1 MKLLERVKKL
11 FSKES
16 YLLTDGTLDVKRLVR
31 RTLAFTVSILALYL
45 LAMKLLSFT
54 DIGKSEVWKQFI
66 LDFGVQGVVLYVYL
80 VDLLVLPLSV
90 DFIWPFVMGWNPF
103 FAIFVM
109 GSSSVAGAVSA
120 YLIGRLVGLIP
131 PIKRWV
137 MKVSGTQTEELITKY
152 GVWAIVISGL
162 TPLPF
167 STICTVAGVVKIPPH
182 LFLLG
187 SLIRYVRMAIY
198 YVIFV
203 GIFSIG

>member
-1 MKLLERVKKL
+1 MKTIERLKPL
-11 FSKES
+11 FTKES
-16 YLLTDGTLDVKRLVR
+16 YMLDDGTLDMKRLLR

-45 LAMKLLSFT
+45 LAMKLLSLT
-54 DIGKSEVWKQFI
+54 GLGKSEMLKQFV
-66 LDFGVQGVVLYVYL
+66 LDFGVQGVALYVYL
-80 VDLLVLPLSV
+80 VDLLVIPLSV
-90 DFIWPFVMGWNPF
+90 DFIWAFVMSWHPLQ
-103 FAIFVM
+103 AILVM
-109 GSSSVAGAVSA
+109 GTSSVAGAVSA

-137 MKVSGTQTEELITKY
+137 MKVSGTHAEDLITKY

-167 STICTVAGVVKIPPH
+167 STICTVAGVVKLKPH

-198 YVIFV
+198 YFIFA
-203 GIFSIG
+203 GLIYIT

>member
-1 MKLLERVKKL
+1 MLD
-11 FSKES
+11 
-16 YLLTDGTLDVKRLVR
+16 DGTLDMKRLLR

-45 LAMKLLSFT
+45 LAMKLLSLT
-54 DIGKSEVWKQFI
+54 GLGKSEMLKQFV
-66 LDFGVQGVVLYVYL
+66 LDFGVQGVALYVYL
-80 VDLLVLPLSV
+80 VDLLVIPLSV
-90 DFIWPFVMGWNPF
+90 DFIWAFVMSWHPLQ
-103 FAIFVM
+103 AILVM
-109 GSSSVAGAVSA
+109 GTSSVAGAVSA

-137 MKVSGTQTEELITKY
+137 MKVSGTHAEDLITKY

-167 STICTVAGVVKIPPH
+167 STICTVAGVVKLKPH

-198 YVIFV
+198 YFIFA
-203 GIFSIG
+203 GLIYIT